1 MADVI
6 DTLRQLSTK
15 RCGIV
20 KTFLFDKEI
29 GKGVIM
35 HTKETN
41 LISLSDDI
49 LFKDT
54 LSHPDNRKYLI
65 YFLACFLNLDYDYL
79 AHTNIK
85 VINEL
90 NLPKTKIKDKAYRGD
105 IVVFFDNYVV
115 NIECYSTFRNSA
127 FNKSTNYLM
136 RLFSTQFS
144 MGNNNYTNLK
154 NIISLNFVD
163 NVKLKM
169 PPKYEITYGLVNF
182 EDLSDKR
189 LEDKFLMKYFRLDK
203 AKNVS
208 YNLDNKKIRWLKFIK
223 AKSYEERK
231 EVAKGDDTLM
241 ELNNWIE
248 KYINDEHTKE
258 IYGKWA
264 EEIAK
269 ENGYEQGSNQKSIDI
284 AKQMLK
290 DTIAIPTIAK
300 YTGLSIKQ
308 IKALR

>member
-1 MADVI
+1 M
-6 DTLRQLSTK
+6 L
-15 RCGIV
+15 
-20 KTFLFDKEI
+20 
-29 GKGVIM
+29 
-35 HTKETN
+35 TKEQE

-54 LSHPDNRKYLI
+54 LSHPDNRKYLR
-65 YFLACFLNLDYDYL
+65 YFLACFLDLDINYL
-79 AHTNIK
+79 TNTNIL
-85 VINEL
+85 VTNEL

-105 IVVFFDNYVV
+105 IVVSFDNYVI
-115 NIECYSTFRNSA
+115 NIESYSTFRTSA

-144 MGNNNYTNLK
+144 MGNSDYSNLK
-154 NIISLNFVD
+154 NIIGLNLID
-163 NVKLKM
+163 NIKTKM
-169 PPKYEITYGLVNF
+169 PKKYDITYGLVNF
-182 EDLSDKR
+182 DNLNDKR

-203 AKNVS
+203 VKNVS
-208 YNLDNKKIRWLKFIK
+208 YNESNRKIRWLKFIK
-223 AKSYEERK
+223 ARGYEERK
-231 EVAKGDDTLM
+231 EVAKGDGLLM

-290 DTIAIPTIAK
+290 DTVEIPTIAK

>member
-1 MADVI
+1 M
-6 DTLRQLSTK
+6 L
-15 RCGIV
+15 
-20 KTFLFDKEI
+20 
-29 GKGVIM
+29 
-35 HTKETN
+35 TKEQE

-54 LSHPDNRKYLI
+54 LSHPDNRKYLR
-65 YFLACFLNLDYDYL
+65 YFLACFLDLDINYL
-79 AHTNIK
+79 TNTNIL
-85 VINEL
+85 VTNEL

-105 IVVFFDNYVV
+105 IVVSFDNYVI
-115 NIECYSTFRNSA
+115 NIESYSTFRTSA

-144 MGNNNYTNLK
+144 MGNSDYSNLK
-154 NIISLNFVD
+154 NIIGLNLID
-163 NVKLKM
+163 NIKTKM
-169 PPKYEITYGLVNF
+169 PKKYDITYGLVNF
-182 EDLSDKR
+182 DNLNDKR

-203 AKNVS
+203 IKNVS
-208 YNLDNKKIRWLKFIK
+208 YNESNRKIRWLKFIK
-223 AKSYEERK
+223 ARGYEERK
-231 EVAKGDDTLM
+231 EVAKGDGLLM

-290 DTIAIPTIAK
+290 YTVEIPTIAK

>member
-1 MADVI
+1 
-6 DTLRQLSTK
+6 
-15 RCGIV
+15 
-20 KTFLFDKEI
+20 
-29 GKGVIM
+29 
-35 HTKETN
+35 
-41 LISLSDDI
+41 
-49 LFKDT
+49 
-54 LSHPDNRKYLI
+54 
-65 YFLACFLNLDYDYL
+65 
-79 AHTNIK
+79 
-85 VINEL
+85 
-90 NLPKTKIKDKAYRGD
+90 
-105 IVVFFDNYVV
+105 
-115 NIECYSTFRNSA
+115 
-127 FNKSTNYLM
+127 
-136 RLFSTQFS
+136 
-144 MGNNNYTNLK
+144 
-154 NIISLNFVD
+154 
-163 NVKLKM
+163 
-169 PPKYEITYGLVNF
+169 
-182 EDLSDKR
+182 
-189 LEDKFLMKYFRLDK
+189 MKYFRLDK

-269 ENGYEQGSNQKSIDI
+269 ENGYEQGIEQGSNQKSIDI